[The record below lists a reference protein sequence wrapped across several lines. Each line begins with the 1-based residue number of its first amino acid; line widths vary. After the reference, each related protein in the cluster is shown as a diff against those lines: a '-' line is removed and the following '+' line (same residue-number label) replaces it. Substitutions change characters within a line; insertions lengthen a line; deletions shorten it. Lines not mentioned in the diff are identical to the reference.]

1 MASRR
6 AGLRQRSVL
15 FLEPSRR
22 AATIGYS
29 IVACLAAAGVVVMA
43 AHLYTKNPWPAR
55 LRPSGDIPDRSR
67 LIAEGVAVGIAVLA
81 LVAAFINARRWRI
94 ARVVERLSNDPAMRS
109 LMPDTEQML
118 PSSNVARV
126 SGPPLEVRFIK
137 PRRLPR
143 PRGLRRVT
151 ATSNVVGLPPMQI
164 AYLRLFENQPRSRTF
179 VQGAWREFGCIT
191 MLRSAATINPTEY
204 RRIRRSKNLGGIF
217 IDADSELMANLTATV
232 APLRKGWHTF
242 RNVAPTTIRVRDR
255 YGSYPPNAMLCHGA
269 YWRRAVDFLLN
280 RADAVVLDLSG
291 LTPKNRGTL
300 HELQRV
306 IDRFPIERAVFLA
319 DQRSNRGFLESLIRE
334 AWALMEVTSPNNSPR
349 VQTVR
354 VAITDRYV
362 RIVQQDQSGQTT
374 NVQTKLVAHRAETR
388 RLAASVNKSLVA
400 HSVHQ

>member
-6 AGLRQRSVL
+6 AGLSQRSVL

-29 IVACLAAAGVVVMA
+29 IIACLAAAGVAIMA

-67 LIAEGVAVGIAVLA
+67 LIAEGIAVGIAALA

-94 ARVVERLSNDPAMRS
+94 ARVVTRLSNDPTMRS
-109 LMPDTEQML
+109 VMPDAQQML
-118 PSSNVARV
+118 PPANGGRV

-137 PRRLPR
+137 SRKLPK
-143 PRGLRRVT
+143 PRGLHRVT
-151 ATSNVVGLPPMQI
+151 ETSNVVGLPPMEI

-179 VQGAWREFGCIT
+179 VQGAWREFGYIT

-204 RRIRRSKNLGGIF
+204 RSIRRTKNLGGTF
-217 IDADSELMANLTATV
+217 IDTDSQLMASLTAAP
-232 APLRKGWHTF
+232 APLRKGWHAF
-242 RNVAPTTIRVRDR
+242 RRVAPTTIRVRDR
-255 YGSYPPNAMLCHGA
+255 YGSYPPRAMLCHGA
-269 YWRRAVDFLLN
+269 YWRRAIDILLN
-280 RADAVVLDLSG
+280 RVDAVVLDLSG

-306 IDRFPIERAVFLA
+306 IDRFPVERAVFLA
-319 DQRSNRGFLESLIRE
+319 DQRSNRGFLESLIRD
-334 AWALMEVTSPNNSPR
+334 AWAQMEITSPNNSSR
-349 VQTVR
+349 TQTVR

-374 NVQTKLVAHRAETR
+374 NVRTKLVAHRAETR
-388 RLAASVNKSLVA
+388 RLAASVNKSFMD
-400 HSVHQ
+400 HSIHW